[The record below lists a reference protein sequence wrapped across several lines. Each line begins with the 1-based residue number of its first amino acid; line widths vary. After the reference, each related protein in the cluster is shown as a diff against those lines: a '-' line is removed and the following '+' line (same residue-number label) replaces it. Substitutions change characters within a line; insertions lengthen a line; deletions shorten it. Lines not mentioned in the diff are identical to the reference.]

1 MRMHCTHCSKTF
13 DVLDAKPKPIEY
25 DLLGFELEART
36 FYCPRCGTT
45 LADKIEEIK
54 NGNAK

>member
-1 MRMHCTHCSKTF
+1 MHCTHCSKTF